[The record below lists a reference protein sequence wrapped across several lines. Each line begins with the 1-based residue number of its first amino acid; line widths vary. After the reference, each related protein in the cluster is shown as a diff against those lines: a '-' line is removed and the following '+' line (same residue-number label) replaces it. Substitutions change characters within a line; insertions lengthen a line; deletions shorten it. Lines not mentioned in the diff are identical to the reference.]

1 MRYAFFTIIISSLLF
16 SCIKDRVQAPAPPV
30 KQPPVNVGSRSLID
44 YWNFNNDSTSAAL
57 KTPTFTIGGGTLII
71 DADSVDSYIPS
82 PALST
87 PTPNARRNDTTGAL
101 LRVRNPSTDLI
112 IVAPTTGYKNVLIS
126 YAVATSSTTSGVLT
140 DSVFYTTDGV
150 NYTNAGLAVVTYSV
164 PVDPAYVLETFD
176 LSSIAAVNN
185 NANFKFRIAFSNG
198 NLGTKGNTRFDNITV
213 DADSLNATGS
223 NPPVISSSAT
233 ANGTV
238 GSAFTY
244 SIIASATPT
253 GYAVTNLPAGLSVNA
268 TTGVISG
275 TPTTAGTF
283 IDTLKATNAA
293 GTGVR
298 VLTITIATPPVPVI
312 SSSATATGII
322 GSAFAYNIVASNSPT
337 SYAVGGTLP
346 LGLTINTSTGVISG
360 TPTTAGTVIDT
371 VKAINAFGTGTLVLT
386 FTVTAATPI
395 LLDYWNF
402 NNTTSLTTL
411 ITPTSTINGA
421 SLSFDFIGAPTASA
435 AFYDSVASTASS
447 QNAQNGDVD
456 GNALRVRNPSLD
468 FIITAPTT
476 GYKNIV
482 FSFDADAS
490 SASKAA
496 LIDSVYYTTDGT
508 TYTSLSPAASSFSLS
523 SNIDPNF
530 ALESFDFSSITAAND
545 NANFKIKIVFTDGN
559 TNSSGNDRFDNMTLF
574 GVAK

>member
-1 MRYAFFTIIISSLLF
+1 MRYVLSTIILSLLFF
-16 SCIKDRVQAPAPPV
+16 SCIKDRVQAPAPPAPTV
-30 KQPPVNVGSRSLID
+30 PVNVGSRILID
-44 YWNFNNDSTSAAL
+44 YWNFNNDSTTAAL
-57 KTPTFTIGGGTLII
+57 EAPTFTIGGGVLII
-71 DADSVDSYIPS
+71 DADSTDSYVPS

-112 IVAPTTGYKNVLIS
+112 IAAPTTGYKNVLIS
-126 YAVATSSTTSGVLT
+126 YAVATSSSTSGVLT
-140 DSVFYTTDGV
+140 DSVFYTTDGIH
-150 NYTNAGLAVVTYSV
+150 YTNAGLSTVTYSV
-164 PVDPAYVLETFD
+164 PVDPAYTLETFD
-176 LSSIAAVNN
+176 LSSITAANN
-185 NANFKFRIAFSNG
+185 NANFKFKIAFSNG
-198 NLGTKGNTRFDNITV
+198 NLGTKGNTRFDNITI

-233 ANGTV
+233 ANGIV

-244 SIIASATPT
+244 NIIASATPSS
-253 GYAVTNLPAGLSVNA
+253 YAVVNLPAGLNINTA
-268 TTGVISG
+268 TGVITG

-283 IDTLKATNAA
+283 IDTLKATNVS

-298 VLTITIATPPVPVI
+298 ILTITIATPPVPVI
-312 SSSATATGII
+312 SSSATANATT
-322 GSAFAYNIVASNSPT
+322 GSAFTYTITASNTPT
-337 SYAVGGTLP
+337 SFAIVNLP
-346 LGLTINTSTGVISG
+346 AGLSINTTTGVISG
-360 TPTTAGTVIDT
+360 TAPAAGTYIDT
-371 VKAINAFGTGTLVLT
+371 VKAINAYGTGKLVLT
-386 FTVTAATPI
+386 LTVTAAVPI

-402 NNTTSLTTL
+402 NNTASLATL

-421 SLSFDFIGAPTASA
+421 SLSFDFIGAATASA
-435 AFYDSVASTASS
+435 AFYDSVLSTAAS
-447 QNAQNGDVD
+447 QNEQNGDVD

-496 LIDSVYYTTDGT
+496 LIDSVYYTTDGS
-508 TYTSLSPAASSFSLS
+508 TYTSLAPAATSFLLS
-523 SNIDPNF
+523 SNIDPNY

-545 NANFKIKIVFTDGN
+545 NANFKIKIVFTSGN